1 MLQIILL
8 IKIILID
15 NKKINMSNKTVVV
28 GMSGGVDSSVSAYL
42 LKKQGFNVIGL
53 FMKNWQSEPGEVCTS
68 EIDFKDASEVC
79 DMLDIPLHKA
89 NFSDDYW
96 DRVFKQFL
104 SEHEKG
110 RTPNPDILCNR
121 EIKFKSFYDY
131 ALKIGADFIATG
143 HYAKVENDGGE
154 AKLYRSKDID
164 KDQTYF
170 LHEVSSKEFSK
181 TIFPLSDIYKSEVR
195 DIAKELNLNIHS
207 KKDSV
212 GICFVGEKNLR
223 DFLNRF
229 IKFKKGNILNTDNE
243 IVGEHNG
250 SILYTI
256 GQRQG
261 LGIGGIK
268 DKDELPWYVY
278 GKNISKNE
286 IYVCQGV
293 DNQLLYTENITLDK
307 IHWINDLKEFKH
319 LDCLVQIRHRHKPV
333 KCIIEFNKGF
343 RVMFDEEIRGVAPG
357 QSAVFYKDNLCLGGG
372 VIEARNNDL

>member
-1 MLQIILL
+1 VLQIILL

-42 LKKQGFNVIGL
+42 LKKQGFKVIGL

-278 GKNISKNE
+278 GKNINKNE

-372 VIEARNNDL
+372 IIEARNNDL